1 MKKSV
6 NYLEKIYKYLP
17 GFVNNIF
24 ITGYNF
30 IAYKKRY
37 SGYYN
42 YYRNIFK
49 NNENLSFQE
58 LKDIQFKKLMDLLN
72 YAKKKSKFYREL
84 YKEIDFN
91 NFTSVKD
98 LEKLPVI
105 NKEMLRQNIDDI
117 VTIDKSE
124 AVISKTG
131 GTTGK
136 SLVVY
141 NRKEDIQL
149 GFAFLDNFRSKY
161 GYTLGKK
168 TAWFSG
174 KNIISERDIRKNI
187 FWKTDYL
194 YKVRYYSTFHIQQK
208 NLKYYINDLIKFK
221 PLYLVGFPSS
231 INEIASYGLRNNI
244 NFPSGIVKAVFP
256 TAETFTQE
264 FRINI
269 ESFFKTKAYDQYAS
283 SEGAPFIFECTKGN
297 MHLELQSGVF
307 EVLDE
312 QNKPAMQGRLV
323 VTSFR
328 NYGTPLIRYDIG
340 DEVILSD
347 EFCDCGNN
355 NPTIK
360 KVLGRKNDFIYSFE
374 TGKITL
380 VNISNC
386 LKGVHGVI
394 KFQIIQD
401 SMEEILI
408 KIVKDDIYNQQDE
421 KKFIDNLRDR
431 VGKKMKIELVYVDD
445 IENEVSGK
453 YRLIKNSLPVY
464 VYEKAHTYA
473 Q

>member
-1 MKKSV
+1 MRLQMKKSV

-208 NLKYYINDLIKFK
+208 NL
-221 PLYLVGFPSS
+221 
-231 INEIASYGLRNNI
+231 
-244 NFPSGIVKAVFP
+244 
-256 TAETFTQE
+256 
-264 FRINI
+264 
-269 ESFFKTKAYDQYAS
+269 
-283 SEGAPFIFECTKGN
+283 
-297 MHLELQSGVF
+297 
-307 EVLDE
+307 
-312 QNKPAMQGRLV
+312 
-323 VTSFR
+323 
-328 NYGTPLIRYDIG
+328 
-340 DEVILSD
+340 
-347 EFCDCGNN
+347 
-355 NPTIK
+355 
-360 KVLGRKNDFIYSFE
+360 
-374 TGKITL
+374 
-380 VNISNC
+380 
-386 LKGVHGVI
+386 
-394 KFQIIQD
+394 
-401 SMEEILI
+401 
-408 KIVKDDIYNQQDE
+408 
-421 KKFIDNLRDR
+421 
-431 VGKKMKIELVYVDD
+431 
-445 IENEVSGK
+445 
-453 YRLIKNSLPVY
+453 
-464 VYEKAHTYA
+464 
-473 Q
+473 